1 MRTENN
7 PSNPTASAGR
17 SKFKVVK
24 WLLIATTAVIV
35 LIFVAVPLYLSS
47 ESGKS
52 MIVGRINDA
61 VDGKVEMESLSM
73 GWFKGV
79 RLKDLSFADD
89 KGTITVSVKEIST
102 RPRYGALLFGSVAL
116 GQTIID
122 RPDIVITVDRDA
134 AGWGQEDISIS
145 GERLQREAE
154 SAAKAEDASGWGLTE
169 LDLEVKQGTVT
180 INLISDRKT
189 VQSVH
194 FRNIASKLELSPAPK
209 RSSFDVSL
217 AVAGGGRLSKITAS
231 GSLTPAKEKSWTLK
245 GTSGDMKIKI
255 DSLDLESLT
264 PLFAL
269 AGKDIE
275 AGGKLSADVD
285 IRLEDGRFEKVD
297 ATAVLTGFKQIVDG
311 KEMVLDEPVR
321 VEASISADNDTVKID
336 KLNIRSSFCTVES
349 TGGVNRLDYT
359 ATADL
364 KKTQDFAGQFI
375 DFGDYA
381 FAGKVRETGTISFDG
396 AKISAIGEAVFDNLV
411 IKKGKTATP
420 RTAAKMEFD
429 IEMDRDKEVIRIR
442 SVKSSI
448 DAGTVDITK
457 SVIPLG
463 DGAAEK
469 LQLTILADVDLLR
482 VRPYI
487 ELFKELPEDVTIAG
501 KLKSDL
507 SIRGEKN
514 TLRIATDATKISNL
528 NISKPGQ
535 KPFTD
540 KLINISADV
549 IINTEEKSI
558 EIKNLRIKGTQID
571 ITGDFSQ
578 TSRSGRTRV
587 NGRLDADFDLAA
599 ASAIAGAFM
608 PEGLTMEGRRKS
620 TIKFDSEYA
629 DGQTGGL
636 LANLNAQANFGFDRA
651 GYMGLDFGPTDM
663 SLKVNKGLLSI
674 APFSTTVNSGK
685 LNFAADADFNKKPS
699 LLATPKPMQILDKV
713 RITEEMG
720 RKLLLYLNPMFANQ
734 ASLSGVSNFHC
745 EKMLIPLA
753 GGTKKDIEVVGT
765 VWIDDLRLQTMGL
778 PDMIFS
784 NQGDFKLE
792 KSSFVLR
799 DGLLRYDD
807 MQFNVGDNPVNFSGS
822 VDIEKE
828 NYDLS
833 IMLPYTSDGRTV
845 HVGDQS
851 DRRLTVRIRGN
862 LRNGINWDKV
872 FEGIIGKVI
881 QGQAEK
887 ILQDKLGDVLGEE
900 GMRLLKDIFK

>member
-7 PSNPTASAGR
+7 PSNPAASVRRG
-17 SKFKVVK
+17 KFKVVK
-24 WLLIATTAVIV
+24 WLLIVTAAITV
-35 LIFVAVPLYLSS
+35 LIFVGVPLYLSS

-79 RLKDLSFADD
+79 RLRDLSFADD
-89 KGTITVSVKEIST
+89 KGTMVVSVKEIST
-102 RPRYGALLFGSVAL
+102 KPRYGSLLFGSVAL
-116 GQTIID
+116 GQTLID
-122 RPDIVITVDRDA
+122 HPDVVITVDRDA
-134 AGWGQEDISIS
+134 AGWGQEESIS

-154 SAAKAEDASGWGLTE
+154 LAAKGEDASGWGITE
-169 LDLEVKQGTVT
+169 LDLEVKEGSTT
-180 INLISDRKT
+180 INLASDSKN
-189 VQSVH
+189 VQSLQ
-194 FRNIASKLELSPAPK
+194 FRNIASKLELNPAPK
-209 RSSFDVSL
+209 RSSFDVSM
-217 AVAGGGRLSKITAS
+217 AVAGGGRSSGITAS

-245 GTSGDMKIKI
+245 GTSGDIKVKI

-269 AGKDIE
+269 AGKDME

-285 IRLEDGRFEKVD
+285 VRLEDGRFEKVD
-297 ATAVLTGFKQIVDG
+297 AKAVLAGFKQIIDG

-321 VEASISADNDTVKID
+321 VDASISADDDTVRID
-336 KLNIRSSFCTVES
+336 KLDIRSSFCTVEG

-359 ATADL
+359 STADL
-364 KKTQDFAGQFI
+364 KKTQEFVGQFV

-381 FAGKVRETGTISFDG
+381 FAGNVKESGRISFDG
-396 AKISAIGEAVFDNLV
+396 PRISVVGEAVFDDLV
-411 IKKGKTATP
+411 INKGETATP

-429 IEMDRDKEVIRIR
+429 FEVDRDKEVIRIR
-442 SVKSSI
+442 SVKNSI
-448 DAGTVDITK
+448 DAGTVDVTK

-463 DGAAEK
+463 AGAAEN
-469 LQLTILADVDLLR
+469 LELAILADVDLVR

-507 SIRGEKN
+507 SVSGEKK
-514 TLRIATDATKISNL
+514 TFRIATDATKISDL
-528 NISKPGQ
+528 KISKPGQ
-535 KPFTD
+535 EPFTD
-540 KLINISADV
+540 KLVNISADV
-549 IINTEEKSI
+549 ILNTEEKSI
-558 EIKNLRIKGTQID
+558 EIRDLRVKGTEID
-571 ITGDFSQ
+571 ITGDFRQS
-578 TSRSGRTRV
+578 SRSGRTRV
-587 NGRLDADFDLAA
+587 NGRLEADFDLAA
-599 ASAIAGAFM
+599 ASAVAGAFM

-620 TIKFDSEYA
+620 TIKFESEYA
-629 DGQTGGL
+629 DGQANGML
-636 LANLNAQANFGFDRA
+636 SNLNGQADFGFDRA

-663 SLKVNKGLLSI
+663 TMKVDKGLLAI

-685 LNFAADADFNKKPS
+685 LNYAADANFNKKPS
-699 LLATPKPMQILDKV
+699 LLAMPEPMQVLDKV

-720 RKLLLYLNPMFANQ
+720 QRLLVYLNPIFADQ

-765 VWIDDLRLQTMGL
+765 VWIDELRLSPMGL

-784 NQGDFKLE
+784 NQGDFRLE
-792 KSSFVLR
+792 RSSFVLR
-799 DGLLRYDD
+799 DGLLTYDN
-807 MQFNVGDNPVNFSGS
+807 MQLDVGDNPVNFSGS

-828 NYDLS
+828 FYDLN

-845 HVGDQS
+845 HLGEEPS
-851 DRRLTVRIRGN
+851 RRLTVRSKGN
-862 LRNGINWDKV
+862 LRSGIDWDKV
-872 FEGIIGKVI
+872 FEGVLGEVL

-887 ILQDKLGDVLGEE
+887 ILQDKLGDAIGEE
-900 GMRLLKDIFK
+900 GMRILEDIFK

>member
-7 PSNPTASAGR
+7 PSNPAASAKR
-17 SKFKVVK
+17 SKFKAIK
-24 WLLIATTAVIV
+24 WLLIATAAIIV

-52 MIVGRINDA
+52 MVVGRINEA
-61 VDGKVEMESLSM
+61 VEGKVEMESLSM

-89 KGTITVSVKEIST
+89 KGTTVVSVKEIST
-102 RPRYGALLFGSVAL
+102 KPRYGSLLFGSVAL
-116 GQTIID
+116 GQTIVD
-122 RPDIVITVDRDA
+122 SPDVVITVDRDA
-134 AGWGQEDISIS
+134 AGRGQEDMPIS

-154 SAAKAEDASGWGLTE
+154 AAAKAEDASGWGLTE
-169 LDLEVKQGTVT
+169 LDLEVKQGSAT
-180 INLISDRKT
+180 INLISDSKT

-194 FRNIASKLELSPAPK
+194 FHNIASKLELNPASK
-209 RSSFDVSL
+209 RSSFDVSM
-217 AVAGGGRLSKITAS
+217 AVAEGGRSSGIKAS
-231 GSLTPAKEKSWTLK
+231 GSLTLAKEKSWTLK
-245 GTSGDMKIKI
+245 GTSGDMKVKI

-285 IRLEDGRFEKVD
+285 VRLEDGRFEKVD
-297 ATAVLTGFKQIVDG
+297 AEAVLTGFKQVVDG

-321 VEASISADNDTVKID
+321 VDASISADDDTVKID

-364 KKTQDFAGQFI
+364 KKTQDFAGPFV

-381 FAGKVRETGTISFDG
+381 FAGNVTETGTISFDG
-396 AKISAIGEAVFDNLV
+396 AKISAVGEAVFNNLV
-411 IKKGKTATP
+411 IKKGKIATP
-420 RTAAKMEFD
+420 MTAAKMEFD
-429 IEMDRDKEVIRIR
+429 MEMDRDEEVIRIR
-442 SVKSSI
+442 SVKNSI

-463 DGAAEK
+463 EGAAEK
-469 LQLTILADVDLLR
+469 LQLAILADVDLLR

-487 ELFKELPEDVTIAG
+487 ELFKELPGDVTIGG

-507 SIRGEKN
+507 SVRSEKN
-514 TLRIATDATKISNL
+514 TFQIATDATKISNL

-540 KLINISADV
+540 KLVNISADV
-549 IINTEEKSI
+549 IINTEEKST
-558 EIKNLRIKGTQID
+558 EIKDLRVKGTQID
-571 ITGDFSQ
+571 ITGDFREN
-578 TSRSGRTRV
+578 SRSGKTRV
-587 NGRLDADFDLAA
+587 NGRLDADLDLAV
-599 ASAIAGAFM
+599 AGAFI
-608 PEGLTMEGRRKS
+608 PEGLTMEGRCKS
-620 TIKFDSEYA
+620 TIKFESEYA
-629 DGQTGGL
+629 ASQANGL

-663 SLKVNKGLLSI
+663 SLKVDKGLLSI

-685 LNFAADADFNKKPS
+685 LNFAADANFNNKPS
-699 LLATPKPMQILDKV
+699 LLATPEPMQVLDKV

-720 RKLLLYLNPMFANQ
+720 RKLLLYLNPIFADQ

-792 KSSFVLR
+792 RSSFVLR
-799 DGLLRYDD
+799 DGLLSYDD
-807 MQFNVGDNPVNFSGS
+807 MQLNVGDNPINFSGS

-828 NYDLS
+828 NYDLN

-845 HVGDQS
+845 HVGDQAS
-851 DRRLTVRIRGN
+851 RRLTVRTRGS
-862 LRNGINWDKV
+862 LRSGIDWNKV
-872 FEGIIGKVI
+872 FEGLIGEVL
-881 QGQAEK
+881 QGEAEK
-887 ILQDKLGDVLGEE
+887 ILQDKLGDALGEE
-900 GMRLLKDIFK
+900 GMRLLEDIFK